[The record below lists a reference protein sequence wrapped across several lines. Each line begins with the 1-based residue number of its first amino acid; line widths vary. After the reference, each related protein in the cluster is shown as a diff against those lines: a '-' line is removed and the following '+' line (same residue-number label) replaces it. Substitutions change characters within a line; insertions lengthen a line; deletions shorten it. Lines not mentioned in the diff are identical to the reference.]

1 MGIAIAAAAALAIGG
16 AYMAGDA
23 KRKAAGA
30 MKDAIGNV
38 ERISVASEDDIA
50 RKYDRRRFEGQLA
63 LQKELDPKAA
73 ALREGGIDTMLANLS
88 NADDETALNLVRRL
102 AEENGTEDPAVVAI
116 KDKIL
121 SDAMTDLEAG
131 AKLSPDFQAELVRS
145 GLETGAGAG
154 FGISPGS
161 GAGRQSRE
169 LLGAAGIALKQQRT
183 ENAQG
188 AAEFATSL
196 STARANILS
205 GVAASLSNLTN
216 NQFNK
221 GQTAAGVGYSLVP
234 EYGLSGADAVNLDLA
249 RINQQ
254 QQLTMAAGNVEAQ
267 KRTAQGEMYQ
277 SMMSSASSA
286 LGGAAAGGLFGAS
299 AQGAAQGMGYG
310 QNTQLVGANI
320 PQLQGPNRAGAA
332 GWWDRIRGAG
342 GRSMPG

>member
-1 MGIAIAAAAALAIGG
+1 MVFLIAAAALAIGG
-16 AYMAGDA
+16 SYMAGDA

-73 ALREGGIDTMLANLS
+73 ALREGGLDTMLANLS
-88 NADDETALNLVRRL
+88 NADDKTAIELVRRL

-121 SDAMTDLEAG
+121 SDAMADLEAG

-161 GAGRQSRE
+161 GAGRKSRE
-169 LLGAAGIALKQQRT
+169 LLGQAGIALKQQRT
-183 ENAQG
+183 ENAQD
-188 AAEFATSL
+188 AAEFATNL
-196 STARANILS
+196 DTARANILS

-221 GQTAAGVGYSLVP
+221 GQTAAGIGYSLVP

-254 QQLTMAAGNVEAQ
+254 QQLTLAAGNVEAQ
-267 KRTAQGEMYQ
+267 KRIAQGEMYQ
-277 SMMSSASSA
+277 SMMSSTANL
-286 LGGAAAGGLFGAS
+286 LGGAAAGGTFGAG
-299 AQGAAQGMGYG
+299 AQKTAQGMGYGG

-320 PQLQGPNRAGAA
+320 PLIQRKQSAPVNLSPQNWGVSYSL
-332 GWWDRIRGAG
+332 
-342 GRSMPG
+342 GR

>member
-1 MGIAIAAAAALAIGG
+1 MGGFLLAGAALAIGGG

-131 AKLSPDFQAELVRS
+131 AKLSPDFQAELVRT

-183 ENAQG
+183 ETAQG

-254 QQLTMAAGNVEAQ
+254 QQLTLAAGNAESQ
-267 KRTAQGEMYQ
+267 KRLAQGEMYQ
-277 SMMSSASSA
+277 SMMSSAASA

-299 AQGAAQGMGYG
+299 AQGAVQGMGYG

-320 PQLQGPNRAGAA
+320 PSIQLKASAPSWGVSYSL
-332 GWWDRIRGAG
+332 G
-342 GRSMPG
+342 GR